1 MFRTYLCTCKKEASS
16 YPHGK
21 YLRNCFFNGLQFSM
35 TVELSQYDLI
45 PLVIS
50 SIFEFIN
57 ERQHAIIEHE
67 FEWLFNEAIKYK
79 EGKNRKKLKGNF

>member
-1 MFRTYLCTCKKEASS
+1 M
-16 YPHGK
+16 
-21 YLRNCFFNGLQFSM
+21 
-35 TVELSQYDLI
+35 ELSQYDLI
-45 PLVIS
+45 SLVIS

-79 EGKNRKKLKGNF
+79 EGKNRKKLKGNLTFNGPGNSSYNLQIRFRNDSKIMTMEYVLLLRIIK

>member
-1 MFRTYLCTCKKEASS
+1 
-16 YPHGK
+16 
-21 YLRNCFFNGLQFSM
+21 M
-35 TVELSQYDLI
+35 TVELSEYDLI